1 MAAQRIAESWRYLWG
16 KTGKSATLG
25 KVVDYGFTTSE
36 GMKKYQKID
45 MLYLNIQ
52 ISVQQVKENTY

>member
-36 GMKKYQKID
+36 ELKIESVENGDKKDKQEII
-45 MLYLNIQ
+45 ML
-52 ISVQQVKENTY
+52 